1 MSTKGENDIVFWMS
15 STSRKPL
22 VLVVPL
28 FTNMVS
34 LMIFV
39 QLPSANKNMPI
50 SVRLRPGVLVGVTLF
65 VNCGLNWE

>member
-1 MSTKGENDIVFWMS
+1 MNTKRESDI
-15 STSRKPL
+15 

-28 FTNMVS
+28 FTIMAS

-39 QLPSANKNMPI
+39 RPPSANKNMPI

-65 VNCGLNWE
+65 VKSGLNWG